1 MQRYPYK
8 YLDSWERLNNEILPE
23 KKGSYSNL
31 TMKDT
36 IDADYNHAKRVW
48 EDFGIENLYVQRNF
62 IEIYKLD
69 QGLFYKKGQGHIH

>member
-48 EDFGIENLYVQRNF
+48 EDFGIENLYVQSDTFLLEDIFESFWTSLLKSTN
-62 IEIYKLD
+62 
-69 QGLFYKKGQGHIH
+69 

>member
-48 EDFGIENLYVQRNF
+48 EDFGIENLYVQSDTFLLEDIFVSFWTSLLKSTN
-62 IEIYKLD
+62 
-69 QGLFYKKGQGHIH
+69 